1 MKNKIL
7 KIINFVM
14 GVTWTFSVSCIDSEY
29 NTPFIT
35 AMLISSV
42 WFILF
47 AKANGYFYD
56 D

>member
-1 MKNKIL
+1 MKNKVL
-7 KIINFVM
+7 KTINVIMGFV
-14 GVTWTFSVSCIDSEY
+14 WTFSVCAIDSEY

-35 AMLISSV
+35 ATIISSV

-56 D
+56 